1 MPYGGIAAGARRSPS
16 LETGTAKAMM
26 LTTSLPTAAA
36 ATLVDHT
43 CLRVLLVDD
52 HAVVREGLRAVL
64 EEQSD
69 LAIVGECASGD
80 EALLRCVALAPD
92 VVLLDLK
99 MPGIGPVETIRG
111 LRERLPAV
119 RVLVFTSFGEDEV
132 LRAILD
138 AGATGFLLKDAQQDE
153 LLLAIRS
160 VAAGQPYLAPA
171 AQRQLMDLLRRPA
184 PVTDALTARESD
196 VLAMIAQG
204 LSNKAIAK
212 RLNITEG
219 TVKGYVSQ
227 ILAKL
232 RVDDRTQAAL
242 YAVRNGL
249 VRA

>member
-1 MPYGGIAAGARRSPS
+1 MAVTGSVVAIMPNEI
-16 LETGTAKAMM
+16 LN
-26 LTTSLPTAAA
+26 LTPTAAEF
-36 ATLVDHT
+36 VDHT

-64 EEQSD
+64 EDEQD

-80 EALLRCVALAPD
+80 EALRSCTALAPD
-92 VVLLDLK
+92 VVLLDLN
-99 MPGIGPVETIRG
+99 MPGIGPVETILG

-119 RVLVFTSFGEDEV
+119 RVLVFTSFGDDET

-138 AGATGFLLKDAQQDE
+138 AGASGFLLKDARQEE

-171 AQRQLMDLLRRPA
+171 AQRQLMELLRRPPPA
-184 PVTDALTARESD
+184 TDALTAREHE
-196 VLAMIAQG
+196 VLAMIAEG
-204 LSNKAIAK
+204 LSNKLIAR
-212 RLNITEG
+212 RLDITEG

-232 RVDDRTQAAL
+232 HVTDRTQAAL
-242 YAVRNGL
+242 YAVRNNL
-249 VRA
+249 VSK